1 MPILMSKYGTTTSES
16 ADIKE
21 GDSLEVVLKQN
32 ITTSGLFRPHVTP
45 VVYRGKVIGLNKA
58 SKSLFLKIDNFVQ
71 GCAIGKV
78 YKSLD
83 HVKYE
88 FSFLG
93 NAFILPDLDIKIRTL
108 AQQPVDMNTLSYSKE
123 TKGYSWVQVKPG
135 DVISTNKNKQYS
147 VLYITDST
155 LLIQHSDEE
164 EPILIRI
171 SDSTAMKAFNLKYVH
186 KF

>member
-16 ADIKE
+16 VDIKE

-32 ITTSGLFRPHVTP
+32 ISTSLFRPHVTP
-45 VVYRGKVIGLNKA
+45 VVYHGRVIGLNKA
-58 SKSLFLKIDNFVQ
+58 SKALFLKIDNFVQ

-83 HVKYE
+83 HVKYD

-93 NAFILPDLDIKIRTL
+93 NTFILPDLDIKLRTPS
-108 AQQPVDMNTLSYSKE
+108 QQPVDMNTLSYSKE
-123 TKGYSWVQVKPG
+123 SKGYSWVQVKPG
-135 DVISTNKNKQYS
+135 DVISTNKNKHYS

-155 LLIQHSDEE
+155 LLVQRSDEE

-171 SDSTAMKAFNLKYVH
+171 SDSSAMKAFNLKYVQ